1 MEENKQV
8 LDEALQ
14 LVDEATDEELDDMPD
29 FFKEREKRNRI
40 ARFERNGINL
50 NDTKEPVE
58 SVKEVVKGDT
68 PVETLSEVVKSEDK
82 PLHSRALSEPDEF
95 LAKKEEEIKAMAE
108 ESKEKLNKLTEET
121 IDKLKGI
128 HKETSETI
136 KGTLKAME
144 ESINKTDNEVSE
156 KVTEVKTELD
166 NKTSE
171 VKDKAAKVAQDVKE
185 AVVGKDGK
193 FDKEDVDRLSKEAIT
208 ALASIAGNA
217 EKLFGMLRRELE
229 KMEKGQNGKTSN

>member
-68 PVETLSEVVKSEDK
+68 PVETLSEVVKSKDK
-82 PLHSRALSEPDEF
+82 PLHSRALPEPDEF

-136 KGTLKAME
+136 KDTLKAME
-144 ESINKTDNEVSE
+144 ESINKVS
-156 KVTEVKTELD
+156 KKATEVKAELD

-171 VKDKAAKVAQDVKE
+171 VKDKVAKVAKDVKE
-185 AVVGKDGK
+185 SVVGEDGK

-229 KMEKGQNGKTSN
+229 KMEKGQDGKTGD

>member
-14 LVDEATDEELDDMPD
+14 LVDDATDEELDDMPD

-50 NDTKEPVE
+50 NDTKE

-68 PVETLSEVVKSEDK
+68 PAETLSEMVNGEDK
-82 PLHSRALSEPDEF
+82 PLRSRALPEPDDF

-121 IDKLKGI
+121 IDKLKDI

-144 ESINKTDNEVSE
+144 ESINKTEGEVSK
-156 KVTEVKTELD
+156 KVTEVKTDLD
-166 NKTSE
+166 TKASE
-171 VKDKAAKVAQDVKE
+171 VKDKAVKVAKDVKE
-185 AVVGKDGK
+185 AVVGDDGK
-193 FDKEDVDRLSKEAIT
+193 LDKEDVDRLSKEAIT

-229 KMEKGQNGKTSN
+229 KMEKGQNGKTGN